1 MLAQE
6 DMGSS
11 SLLMPDKQGKL
22 VRPRRF
28 IHRVKIKY
36 EIEEVLEPQ
45 ESDID
50 FQEYDSTSATQS
62 QSLASILSSTTPN
75 PQSSQAHLST
85 FVKNGSSKAK
95 LKQLQKQRY
104 LQKNCDKVLLFSDS
118 LSKEVESK
126 SSWHGKLYFNLIN
139 AFN

>member
-1 MLAQE
+1 MGVHNGIKFQSALSQSYIQTSRKSICKTQNDLHTISKLCLRKYRNYVKNQMLAQE

-62 QSLASILSSTTPN
+62 QPLASILSSTTPN
-75 PQSSQAHLST
+75 P
-85 FVKNGSSKAK
+85 
-95 LKQLQKQRY
+95 
-104 LQKNCDKVLLFSDS
+104 
-118 LSKEVESK
+118 
-126 SSWHGKLYFNLIN
+126 
-139 AFN
+139 